1 MYPSHA
7 FDLCSLHECPES
19 PQRVAPRLDHDF
31 SSTELRAF
39 WEKHL
44 SGVVGDLPSSGASG
58 KAALRGKFKLDPKAR
73 WVLVRGRGRE
83 CPGSR
88 MCRSPRTL
96 QRQRG
101 ECILA
106 RESEEEGTVPAHA
119 GSSGQDENVLLVK
132 HDDGFWSRCEQQ
144 ALLRS
149 SGLAP
154 LSAFSGVNIQHST
167 ARRP

>member
-39 WEKHL
+39 REKHL

-73 WVLVRGRGRE
+73 WVLVRGGGENALAAE
-83 CPGSR
+83 CIGP
-88 MCRSPRTL
+88 PEPL

-101 ECILA
+101 ECVLA

-144 ALLRS
+144 ALRRS

-154 LSAFSGVNIQHST
+154 LSTFSEVNIQHST

>member
-1 MYPSHA
+1 MT
-7 FDLCSLHECPES
+7 SLP
-19 PQRVAPRLDHDF
+19 L
-31 SSTELRAF
+31 
-39 WEKHL
+39 
-44 SGVVGDLPSSGASG
+44 SSGLFGRSICLELLETCPHLGHQEKPPSEGSLSWIQRLGGCWSG
-58 KAALRGKFKLDPKAR
+58 GGGENALAA
-73 WVLVRGRGRE
+73 E
-83 CPGSR
+83 CIGP
-88 MCRSPRTL
+88 PEPL

-101 ECILA
+101 ECVLA

-144 ALLRS
+144 ALRHS

-154 LSAFSGVNIQHST
+154 LSTFSEVNIQHST